1 MNSIHSRHF
10 IYTHWLRMNIANE
23 LSQWQA
29 LKEYKEKYD
38 CSMTVFYYDF
48 NPFGD
53 KVIKLDCNQSLFD
66 LNLDINSQSKLSF
79 KRIKSKPTNISPY
92 NQGIN
97 YFLETNL
104 GIKLKEE
111 NNNIQK
117 INKKDFIIVDV
128 LSEFWTLKNIKEFDL
143 IMKKEEWNVVK
154 IKSDRGYHYQLYFGE
169 GKQVDNRYEFA
180 FGDFQYKSK
189 MKDRLQRFINNK
201 LKQNDINAEKLIGLK
216 INSFESI
223 YQFSNE
229 KDIAIDIKCIGL
241 ILGINKD
248 CFDIYDFQRPLGQQ
262 FYSIKVEDLKKLIIS
277 GIYKPNYNQLTAYE
291 KLELK
296 RYLNKKIDKFNQLCK
311 DGNFRNIDMN
321 IPHIQGITIR
331 NTIIEIFV
339 EKYSCNLDDCISC
352 SIKKID
358 DKELIKKLSAL
369 DLDNKDNVLDYI
381 SRIENEIDYESAN
394 KKLDLEEEKT
404 INSLNKDDYEL
415 EMEYD

>member
-38 CSMTVFYYDF
+38 CSMTVFYYDY

-53 KVIKLDCNQSLFD
+53 KVIKLDCNQSLSD

-311 DGNFRNIDMN
+311 DENFRNIDMN

-339 EKYSCNLDDCISC
+339 KKYSCNLDDYISC
-352 SIKKID
+352 SIKKIN

>member
-23 LSQWQA
+23 LPQWQA

-38 CSMTVFYYDF
+38 CSMTVFYYDY

-53 KVIKLDCNQSLFD
+53 KVIKLDCNQSLSD

-143 IMKKEEWNVVK
+143 IMKKEKWNVVK

-311 DGNFRNIDMN
+311 DENFRNIDMN

-331 NTIIEIFV
+331 NAIIEIFV
-339 EKYSCNLDDCISC
+339 KKYSCNLDDYISC
-352 SIKKID
+352 SIKKIN

>member
-38 CSMTVFYYDF
+38 CSMTVFYYDY

-53 KVIKLDCNQSLFD
+53 KVIKLDCNQSLSD

-128 LSEFWTLKNIKEFDL
+128 LSEFWTLNNIKEFDL
-143 IMKKEEWNVVK
+143 IMKKEKWNVVK

-229 KDIAIDIKCIGL
+229 KDIGIDIKCIGL
-241 ILGINKD
+241 ILGIDKD

-311 DGNFRNIDMN
+311 DENFRNIDMN

-339 EKYSCNLDDCISC
+339 EKYSCNLDDYISC
-352 SIKKID
+352 SIKKIN

-415 EMEYD
+415 EMDYD

>member
-38 CSMTVFYYDF
+38 CSMTVFYYDY

-53 KVIKLDCNQSLFD
+53 KVIKLDCNQSLSD

-311 DGNFRNIDMN
+311 DENFRNIDMN

-331 NTIIEIFV
+331 NAIIEIFV
-339 EKYSCNLDDCISC
+339 KKYSCNLDDYISC
-352 SIKKID
+352 SIKKIN

-415 EMEYD
+415 EMDYD

>member
-38 CSMTVFYYDF
+38 CSMTVFYYDY

-53 KVIKLDCNQSLFD
+53 KVIKLDCNQSLSD

-311 DGNFRNIDMN
+311 DENFRNIDMN

-331 NTIIEIFV
+331 NAIIEIFV
-339 EKYSCNLDDCISC
+339 KKYSCNLDDYISC
-352 SIKKID
+352 SIKKIN

>member
-38 CSMTVFYYDF
+38 CSMTVFYYDY

-53 KVIKLDCNQSLFD
+53 KVIKLDCNQSLSD

-143 IMKKEEWNVVK
+143 IMKKEKWNVVK

-311 DGNFRNIDMN
+311 DENFRNIDMN

-331 NTIIEIFV
+331 NAIIEIFV
-339 EKYSCNLDDCISC
+339 KKYSCNLDDYISC
-352 SIKKID
+352 SIKKIN

>member
-38 CSMTVFYYDF
+38 CSMTVFYYDH

-53 KVIKLDCNQSLFD
+53 KVIKLDCNQSLSD

-277 GIYKPNYNQLTAYE
+277 GIYKQIGRA
-291 KLELK
+291 
-296 RYLNKKIDKFNQLCK
+296 
-311 DGNFRNIDMN
+311 
-321 IPHIQGITIR
+321 
-331 NTIIEIFV
+331 
-339 EKYSCNLDDCISC
+339 SCR
-352 SIKKID
+352 
-358 DKELIKKLSAL
+358 ER
-369 DLDNKDNVLDYI
+369 V
-381 SRIENEIDYESAN
+381 
-394 KKLDLEEEKT
+394 
-404 INSLNKDDYEL
+404 
-415 EMEYD
+415 

>member
-1 MNSIHSRHF
+1 
-10 IYTHWLRMNIANE
+10 
-23 LSQWQA
+23 
-29 LKEYKEKYD
+29 
-38 CSMTVFYYDF
+38 
-48 NPFGD
+48 
-53 KVIKLDCNQSLFD
+53 
-66 LNLDINSQSKLSF
+66 
-79 KRIKSKPTNISPY
+79 
-92 NQGIN
+92 
-97 YFLETNL
+97 
-104 GIKLKEE
+104 
-111 NNNIQK
+111 
-117 INKKDFIIVDV
+117 
-128 LSEFWTLKNIKEFDL
+128 
-143 IMKKEEWNVVK
+143 
-154 IKSDRGYHYQLYFGE
+154 
-169 GKQVDNRYEFA
+169 
-180 FGDFQYKSK
+180 

-311 DGNFRNIDMN
+311 DENFRNIDMN

-331 NTIIEIFV
+331 NAIIEIFV
-339 EKYSCNLDDCISC
+339 KKYSCNLDDYISC
-352 SIKKID
+352 SIKKIN